1 MASVTNPTAAAGR
14 SLLLP
19 ALIAVLLFHAS
30 LATAIERRSSPAR
43 VKSIQ
48 ALTFTTATT
57 PELLLQC
64 LLDANI
70 QVRNATLTAAD
81 GAAGTFT
88 GGTGIIG
95 FEQGLALGTGQIAS
109 AVGPNLDPGTGV
121 DNGLAGDADLD
132 ALITP
137 DQTFDATIL
146 EYEFLTTEP
155 RTIEFQYVFA
165 SEEYT
170 EFVGAGFD
178 DVVAFFLNGTAATNN
193 IARVPTGCS
202 GTAGIPVSVD
212 NVNCGNAFDP
222 QVPTTNCGC
231 FVNNEFLP
239 PPAPDPTLDTEMDGL
254 TQVFTATG
262 TSEAGWNRLKIAIA
276 DAGDGVLDSNVFI
289 RCASFIIPA
298 RRSSWGQVKSIYR

>member
-1 MASVTNPTAAAGR
+1 MTNLPAAAGR
-14 SLLLP
+14 SVLLP
-19 ALIAVLLFHAS
+19 AIVVSLLLHAS
-30 LATAIERRSSPAR
+30 LATATERRSSPAR

-57 PELLLQC
+57 PDVLLQC

-81 GAAGTFT
+81 GAAGTFA
-88 GGTGIIG
+88 GGTGIVG
-95 FEQGLALGTGQIAS
+95 FEQGLVLGTGQVSS
-109 AVGPNLDPGTGV
+109 AVGPNIDPGAGV

-137 DQTFDATIL
+137 DQTYDATIL
-146 EYEFLTTEP
+146 EFEFLTNEP

-193 IARVPTGCS
+193 IARVPAGCS
-202 GTAGIPVSVD
+202 GSAGIPVSVD

-222 QVPTTNCGC
+222 SVPATNCGC

-239 PPAPDPTLDTEMDGL
+239 PPAPAPSLDTEMDGL

-262 TSEAGWNRLKIAIA
+262 TSAAGWNRLKIAIA
-276 DAGDGVLDSNVFI
+276 DAGDGILDSNVFI
-289 RCASFIIPA
+289 RCSSFIIPA
-298 RRSSWGQVKSIYR
+298 RKSSWGQIKSIYR